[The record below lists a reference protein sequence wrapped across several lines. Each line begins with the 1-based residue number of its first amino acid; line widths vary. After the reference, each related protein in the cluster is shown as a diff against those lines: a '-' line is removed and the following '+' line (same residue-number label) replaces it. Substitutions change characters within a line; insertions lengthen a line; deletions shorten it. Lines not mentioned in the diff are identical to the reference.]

1 MMLMMTLKQMSRD
14 TGTNVVLV
22 NNTDVLYIVVLE
34 SSNEALEHVDIDE
47 MLDILKNIIKG
58 ANVILLLVN
67 GGQERFDASL
77 QQMMREMQVK
87 ENQNTYFH

>member
-34 SSNEALEHVDIDE
+34 SSNEALKHGDIDE
-47 MLDILKNIIKG
+47 MLDIVLNFRLSLQHYSLS
-58 ANVILLLVN
+58 ILLLT
-67 GGQERFDASL
+67 FSMISL
-77 QQMMREMQVK
+77 VMSMAIRQMKM
-87 ENQNTYFH
+87 

>member
-34 SSNEALEHVDIDE
+34 SSNEALEHEDIDE
-47 MLDILKNIIKG
+47 MLDIVLNFRLSLQHYSLS
-58 ANVILLLVN
+58 ILLLT
-67 GGQERFDASL
+67 FSMISL
-77 QQMMREMQVK
+77 VMSMAIRQMKM
-87 ENQNTYFH
+87 

>member
-34 SSNEALEHVDIDE
+34 SSNEALEHGDIDE
-47 MLDILKNIIKG
+47 MLDIVLNFRLSLQHYSLS
-58 ANVILLLVN
+58 ILLLT
-67 GGQERFDASL
+67 FSMISL
-77 QQMMREMQVK
+77 VMSMTIRQMKM
-87 ENQNTYFH
+87 

>member
-34 SSNEALEHVDIDE
+34 SSNEALEHGDIDE
-47 MLDILKNIIKG
+47 MLDIVLNFRLSLQHYSLSMS
-58 ANVILLLVN
+58 ILLLT
-67 GGQERFDASL
+67 FSMISL
-77 QQMMREMQVK
+77 VMSMAIRQMKM
-87 ENQNTYFH
+87 

>member
-34 SSNEALEHVDIDE
+34 SSNEALEHGDIDE
-47 MLDILKNIIKG
+47 MLDIVLNFRLSLQHYSLS
-58 ANVILLLVN
+58 ILLLT
-67 GGQERFDASL
+67 FSMISL
-77 QQMMREMQVK
+77 AMSMTTRQIKM
-87 ENQNTYFH
+87 

>member
-34 SSNEALEHVDIDE
+34 SSNEALEHGDIDE
-47 MLDILKNIIKG
+47 MLDIVLNFRLSLQHYSLS
-58 ANVILLLVN
+58 ILLLT
-67 GGQERFDASL
+67 FSMISL
-77 QQMMREMQVK
+77 VMSMAIRQMKM
-87 ENQNTYFH
+87 